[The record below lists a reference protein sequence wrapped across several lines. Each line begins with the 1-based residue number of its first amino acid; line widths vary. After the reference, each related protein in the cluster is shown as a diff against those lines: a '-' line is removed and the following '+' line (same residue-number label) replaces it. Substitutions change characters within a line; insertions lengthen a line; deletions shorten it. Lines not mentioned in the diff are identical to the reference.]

1 MDVLIFLMSLYGLI
15 GQKKLYLAV
24 TGQIILATGYLGMSF
39 SLKNLVFFNE
49 SFLIFSIIIFIL
61 FFFKFNYKK
70 QFSRK
75 NVLTKNVLFL
85 YLFLIVSILFDLSSS
100 VSFYDI
106 LSNVKLWFFLS
117 AIWVYPCIPSYQFL
131 KIIKILLYFT
141 VFIAVL
147 GILDFLFGTMYLSEI
162 IVNNEGI
169 KRAIIP
175 STYTLFFIIALLTN
189 LLNIKKKIKII
200 FLIILISIILLSV
213 IRSLILGVV
222 LSFILIILID
232 KTYNFSKIKKIII
245 FIIPL
250 CLLIFLNKDTNS
262 RFQNLFSKEDTATNT
277 TLLRSNVFLER
288 FNYIVSSPKTFIL
301 GVGNIREENAPILFS
316 FGNSS
321 RDDGN
326 PDQLYSPDISWPNL
340 LIRLGFVGTI
350 IYLIFYFKIMSIT
363 YKRRN
368 FNKFYKA
375 LFVYMFISI
384 TIISFASS
392 IISLG
397 SFWLLP
403 LLLYSYSNKD
413 PQQDMKPLLQK
424 QS

>member
-250 CLLIFLNKDTNS
+250 CLLIFLNKDINS
-262 RFQNLFSKEDTATNT
+262 RFQDFSSKEDTTTNT
-277 TLLRSNVFLER
+277 SILTANVFLER

-326 PDQLYSPDISWPNL
+326 TDQLYSPDISWPNL